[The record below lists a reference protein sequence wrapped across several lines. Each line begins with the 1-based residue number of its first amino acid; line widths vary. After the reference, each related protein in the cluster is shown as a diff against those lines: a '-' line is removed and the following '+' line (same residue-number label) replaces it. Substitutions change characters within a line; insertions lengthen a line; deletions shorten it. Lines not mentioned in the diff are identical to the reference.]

1 MLNCRT
7 EEEEKGLARDRQR
20 PLKVWVS
27 QEERANIEDRAKR
40 TGLSLSAFLRA
51 AGLSLRPKSVYD
63 LEAVDQLAKVGAD
76 LGRLG
81 GLLKLWLAT
90 KKGQGASARDVD
102 RLLGEIRGMQQR
114 MLKLMN
120 RV

>member
-1 MLNCRT
+1 M
-7 EEEEKGLARDRQR
+7 ARDRQR

-27 QEERANIEDRAKR
+27 QQERAEIEGRAMS

-63 LEAVDQLAKVGAD
+63 LEAVEQLAKVGAD

-90 KKGQGASARDVD
+90 RKGEGASARDVD
-102 RLLGEIRGMQQR
+102 QLLGEIRAMQTR

>member
-1 MLNCRT
+1 
-7 EEEEKGLARDRQR
+7 LARDRQR

-27 QEERANIEDRAKR
+27 QEERAQVEARAKS

-51 AGLSLRPKSVYD
+51 AGLGLRPKSVYD

-90 KKGQGASARDVD
+90 KKEEGASARDVD